1 MVWPLAAN
9 LSMLFTAE
17 PLSRRVVAATQAG
30 FAGVEI
36 QFPYDCPASEL
47 EQALQRSQIPLVLI
61 NLPAA
66 DLLQGG
72 PGLASVPSRRPDFAR
87 ALEQA
92 LAYAERVRP
101 QRVNVLPGRFE
112 QGLEPAVA
120 LDCLAD
126 NLMAAANAFAQLGM
140 GVVCEAINRHD
151 MPGFVLATADEL
163 ASMLSRVAHPNLSAQ
178 LDFYHMQRMGIA
190 LPDAVAALAG
200 RIGHVQFADQ
210 PGRGAPGSGQVDF
223 AAGFGALEQAG
234 YQGWLAAE
242 YRPADGDFGWIE
254 DWRLRSW
261 V

>member
-9 LSMLFTAE
+9 LSMLFATE
-17 PLSRRVVAATQAG
+17 PLPRRVAAAMQAG

-36 QFPYDCPASEL
+36 QFPYDCPAPEL
-47 EQALQRSQIPLVLI
+47 QQALQQSQMPLVLI
-61 NLPAA
+61 NLPAG

-72 PGLASVPSRRPDFAR
+72 PGLACVPSRRSDFAR

-92 LAYAERVRP
+92 LAYVERVRP
-101 QRVNVLPGRFE
+101 LRVNVLPGRLD

-126 NLMAAANAFAQLGM
+126 NLMAAANAFAELGV

-151 MPGFVLATADEL
+151 IPGFLLATAEEL
-163 ASMLSRVAHPNLSAQ
+163 ASMLARVAHPNLSAQ

-200 RIGHVQFADQ
+200 HIGHVQFADL
-210 PGRGAPGSGQVDF
+210 PGRGAPGSGQMDF
-223 AAGFGALEQAG
+223 ASGFQALAQAG
-234 YQGWLAAE
+234 YRGWLAAE
-242 YRPADGDFGWIE
+242 YHPAEADFGWIA
-254 DWRLRSW
+254 DWRSQGW
-261 V
+261 I